1 MRRKPA
7 QKRSRRPA
15 QATPTRKPI
24 RIKTILVPIDFS
36 PSSLAPIEWAKFIA
50 CKTKAQ
56 IHFVHVHDFAF
67 PLPPAI
73 MPPVV
78 DSEVEI
84 EQRLQRDLKAIASDC
99 NVPKSTCH
107 IRIGRTFH
115 QICKLAEEIRA
126 DLIAIST
133 HGRTGWERV
142 LLGSTAERII
152 RHSPC
157 PVLVVRQTRAGKK
170 KQLKVGTVLAPV
182 DFSDCSVKGLN
193 YAVGIARL
201 FGGQLVLLNT
211 FQIQHDLPPAVI
223 YSESRLVRWAREIA
237 EAHMR
242 DLVETTDFAGVK
254 FETEIKNGPAAQ
266 TIDRYGHKIEADLI
280 VAATHGWSGLP
291 HVLMGSTAEQIV
303 RYAKSPVLVVPTRK
317 RIMAKILRAPA
328 GDRHS

>member
-7 QKRSRRPA
+7 QKRSRRRA
-15 QATPTRKPI
+15 QSNSTPRPT

-50 CKTKAQ
+50 RKTKAQ

-67 PLPPAI
+67 PIPASILPPI
-73 MPPVV
+73 V
-78 DSEVEI
+78 DSEKEI
-84 EQRLQRDLKAIASDC
+84 EQRLHRDLKAIASDG

-133 HGRTGWERV
+133 HGRTGWDRV
-142 LLGSTAERII
+142 LLGSTSERII
-152 RHSPC
+152 RHAPC
-157 PVLVVRQTRAGKK
+157 PILVVRQTRASKK
-170 KQLKVGTVLAPV
+170 KQPRIDTVLAPV
-182 DFSDCSVKGLN
+182 DFSDCSAKGLN
-193 YAVGIARL
+193 YAIGFTQL
-201 FGGQLVLLNT
+201 FGGHLVLLNT
-211 FQIQHDLPPAVI
+211 FQIHHDLPSAVI

-242 DLVETTDFAGVK
+242 DLVEATDFDGVK
-254 FETEIKNGPAAQ
+254 FETEIKKGPTAR
-266 TIDRYGHKIEADLI
+266 TIDRYGHEIEADLI

-303 RYAKSPVLVVPTRK
+303 RYAKSPVLVVPTHK
-317 RIMAKILRAPA
+317 RIMAKMLRASA
-328 GDRHS
+328 GGRRS

>member
-1 MRRKPA
+1 MSTPKP
-7 QKRSRRPA
+7 
-15 QATPTRKPI
+15 T

-36 PSSLAPIEWAKFIA
+36 QSSLAPIEWAKFIA
-50 CKTKAQ
+50 RKTKAQ
-56 IHFVHVHDFAF
+56 IHFVHVHDFVF
-67 PLPPAI
+67 PVPPAI
-73 MPPVV
+73 VPPIV

-84 EQRLQRDLKAIASDC
+84 EQRLERDLKAIASDC

-133 HGRTGWERV
+133 HGRTGWDRV

-157 PVLVVRQTRAGKK
+157 PVLVVRQARGSKR
-170 KQLKVGTVLAPV
+170 KQPQIDTVLAPV

-193 YAVGIARL
+193 YAVGFAQL

-211 FQIQHDLPPAVI
+211 FQIHHDLPPAVI

-237 EAHMR
+237 EVHMR
-242 DLVETTDFAGVK
+242 DLVEATDFAGVK
-254 FETEIKNGPAAQ
+254 FKTEIRKGPAAQ

-303 RYAKSPVLVVPTRK
+303 RYAKSPVLVVPTRQ
-317 RIMAKILRAPA
+317 RILAKILRESASK
-328 GDRHS
+328 RRS